1 MPAQVIKISGARQHN
16 LKNLHVEIPREK
28 LVVITGLSGSGK
40 SSLAFDTLYAEGQR
54 RYVESLSAYARQF
67 LDQMEKPNVDFIQG
81 LSPAI
86 AIEQRSAG
94 ANPRSTIATTTEIYD
109 YLRVLFSAV
118 GQPHDPL
125 TGQPLS
131 RKTPQQIVDQILA
144 YEPGSKIIVL
154 APLIENQPGEFRDVI
169 EKIKREGFVRARI
182 DGQITELDR
191 REPIRLSKK
200 SRHTIDAVVD
210 RLVMRDGIR
219 VRLADSI
226 ETALKW
232 GGNKLSILRSTG
244 RTSNAELRKPSR
256 AGSSTSNIE
265 SEEWE
270 EVRYS
275 TEYGNAETG
284 FTLAELTP
292 KHFSFNSHL
301 GACPACHGLGTQL
314 VCDPDL
320 MIPDPGRTLAEG
332 AITPWR
338 RGTKRMQA
346 YYRHLQK
353 ALVKHF
359 HVDEDVPFRDLPEQF
374 KQALYF
380 GTNGTPIEIGFS
392 DDGEQKVAKPFEGL
406 VPQMQRLYEQTQ
418 SEFTR
423 NRIRSF
429 MTREPCKVCNGARLK
444 PEVLAVTIK
453 DRHGREL
460 NIHQFSE
467 LTIEA
472 AAQFIGTLEL
482 TAQQQ
487 TIVTDVV
494 REIQSRLQFLV
505 EVGLGYLTL
514 NRESGTLSGGEA
526 QRIRLATQ
534 IGSGLAGVLYIL
546 DEPSI
551 GLHQR
556 DNARLLGTLRRLRD
570 LGNSVI
576 VVEHDEETIRAA
588 DHIIDL
594 GPGAGPRGGEIVAQG
609 NTRRHPAREEFV
621 NRRLSFRTRAN
632 RDSKAAR
639 SADDHDGW
647 LTVVGATENNLKKI
661 DVSFPL
667 GCLTCVTGVSGSG
680 KSTLVDDILR
690 RALFRH
696 FYNSKDKP
704 GTYRALRGVEQIDKA
719 IVIDQSAIGR
729 TPRSNPVTYTGAFT
743 PIRELFAQLP
753 AARVRGYDAGRFS
766 FNVKGGRC
774 ENCEGDGLIKIEM
787 HFLPDV
793 YVECEVC
800 RGKRYNRETLEI
812 TYKGKNIA
820 DVLDLTVD
828 EAARFFRNVPS
839 ISEKLN
845 SLLDVGL
852 GYLRLGQA
860 GTTLSGGE
868 AQRVKLATE
877 LAKKA
882 TGRTL
887 YILDEPTTGLHFADI
902 EKLLQV
908 LMKLRD
914 AGNTVIV
921 IEHNLE
927 MIKCADWIIDLGPE
941 GGEGGGDLVGAG
953 PPEEIAYVP
962 QSHTGKYLQRILEKT

>member
-16 LKNLHVEIPREK
+16 LKNLHVELPREK

-67 LDQMEKPNVDFIQG
+67 LDQMEKPDVDFIEG

-109 YLRVLFSAV
+109 YLRVLFSAI
-118 GQPHDPL
+118 GQPHDPA
-125 TGQPLS
+125 TGKPVHRQ
-131 RKTPQQIVDQILA
+131 TPQQIVDQILG
-144 YEPGSKIIVL
+144 YEPSSKIIVL
-154 APLIENQPGEFRDVI
+154 APLVQNQSGEFRDIV
-169 EKIKREGFVRARI
+169 EKLKREGFVRARI
-182 DGQITELDR
+182 DGEIVELDR
-191 REPIRLSKK
+191 PDPIRLKK
-200 SRHTIDAVVD
+200 SERHTIEAVVD
-210 RLVMRDGIR
+210 RLVVREGIR
-219 VRLADSI
+219 VRLTDSI

-232 GGNKLSILRSTG
+232 GNNKIVVLHARPEG
-244 RTSNAELRKPSR
+244 RET
-256 AGSSTSNIE
+256 
-265 SEEWE
+265 WE
-270 EVRYS
+270 ESRYS
-275 TEYGNAETG
+275 TNYGSADSG
-284 FTLAELTP
+284 FTLGELTP

-314 VCDPDL
+314 VIDPEL
-320 MIPDPGRTLAEG
+320 MISDETKTMAEG

-346 YYRHLQK
+346 YYRQLQG

-359 HVDEDVPFRDLPEQF
+359 QIDEDVPFADLPDEF
-374 KQALYF
+374 KNALYF
-380 GTNGTPIEIGFS
+380 GTNGTPIEMNFRGN
-392 DDGEQKVAKPFEGL
+392 GEKKRPFEGL
-406 VPQMQRLYEQTQ
+406 VPQMQRLYDQTQ

-423 NRIRSF
+423 NRIRAF
-429 MTREPCKVCNGARLK
+429 MTREPCKMCGGARLK
-444 PEVLAVTIK
+444 PEILAVTIK
-453 DRHGREL
+453 NRQGREL
-460 NIHQFSE
+460 NIHKFSE
-467 LTIEA
+467 QTTEA
-472 AAQFIGTLEL
+472 AARYIDNLEL
-482 TAQQQ
+482 TPAQKKV
-487 TIVTDVV
+487 VTDVV

-514 NRESGTLSGGEA
+514 DRESGTLSGGEA

-534 IGSGLAGVLYIL
+534 IGSGLAGVLYVL

-588 DHIIDL
+588 DHIVDL

-609 NTRRHPAREEFV
+609 RLDDVLRAKNSLTADYLSGRLRIPVPKHRTKPRFARNRLTKNEE
-621 NRRLSFRTRAN
+621 
-632 RDSKAAR
+632 
-639 SADDHDGW
+639 GW
-647 LTVVGATENNLKKI
+647 LILKGAAENNLKNLE
-661 DVSFPL
+661 VAFPL
-667 GCLTCVTGVSGSG
+667 GCFTCVTGVSGSG

-690 RALFRH
+690 RALFRR
-696 FYNSKDKP
+696 FYNSKEKP
-704 GTYRALRGVEQIDKA
+704 GAYGALRGVEQIDKA

-729 TPRSNPVTYTGAFT
+729 TPRSNPVTYTGAFG

-753 AARVRGYDAGRFS
+753 AARVRGYGAGRFS

-774 ENCEGDGLIKIEM
+774 ENCEGGGLIKIEM

-793 YVECEVC
+793 YVQCEVC
-800 RGKRYNRETLEI
+800 RGRRYNRETLEI

-839 ISEKLN
+839 ISDKLN
-845 SLLDVGL
+845 ALLDVGL
-852 GYLRLGQA
+852 GYLQLGQA

-882 TGRTL
+882 TGRTV

-914 AGNTVIV
+914 AGNTLIV

-927 MIKCADWIIDLGPE
+927 MIKCGDWIIDLGPE
-941 GGEGGGDLVGAG
+941 GGQRGGELLGAG
-953 PPEEIAYVP
+953 APEEIVDLAKSY
-962 QSHTGKYLQRILEKT
+962 TGKYLRPLLEKG

>member
-1 MPAQVIKISGARQHN
+1 MSRRTCCCHDNTISLEERGSYASLKGSRFVVPMPAQVIKISGARQHN
-16 LKNLHVEIPREK
+16 LKNLHLEIPREK

-67 LDQMEKPNVDFIQG
+67 LDHMEKPNVDFIEG

-94 ANPRSTIATTTEIYD
+94 ANPRSTIATTTETYD
-109 YLRVLFSAV
+109 YLRVLYSAV
-118 GQPHDPL
+118 GQPHDPF
-125 TGQPLS
+125 TGRPLK
-131 RKTPQQIVDQILA
+131 RQTPQQIVDQILA
-144 YEPGSKIIVL
+144 NEPQTKIIVL

-169 EKIKREGFVRARI
+169 EKIKREGFVRVRI
-182 DGQITELDR
+182 DGEIIELHR
-191 REPIRLSKK
+191 SQPIRLKK
-200 SRHTIDAVVD
+200 GERHTIEAVVD
-210 RLVMRDGIR
+210 RLVVRDGVR
-219 VRLADSI
+219 VRLTDSI

-232 GGNKLSILRSTG
+232 GGNKLSILRSTQE
-244 RTSNAELRKPSR
+244 TSNAQHP
-256 AGSSTSNIE
+256 TSNIE
-265 SEEWE
+265 LEEWE
-270 EVRYS
+270 KLRYS
-275 TEYGNAETG
+275 TDYGDAETG
-284 FTLAELTP
+284 FTLGELTP

-314 VCDPDL
+314 IVDPELIISDASKT
-320 MIPDPGRTLAEG
+320 IAEG

-338 RGTKRMQA
+338 RVTIRMQA
-346 YYRHLQK
+346 CYRHLQG
-353 ALVKHF
+353 ALVRHF
-359 HVDEDVPFRDLPEQF
+359 QVDENVAFADLPNEF
-374 KQALYF
+374 KNALYF
-380 GTNGTPIEIGFS
+380 GTNGEPVEMNLG
-392 DDGEQKVAKPFEGL
+392 DNGEKKVAKPFEGL
-406 VPQMQRLYEQTQ
+406 VRQMQRLYEETQ

-423 NRIRSF
+423 NRIRAF
-429 MTREPCKVCNGARLK
+429 MTREPCKVCGGARLK
-444 PEVLAVTIK
+444 PEILAVTLK
-453 DRHGREL
+453 DRHQREL

-467 LTIEA
+467 QTIEA
-472 AAQFIGTLEL
+472 AARFMEALDL
-482 TAQQQ
+482 TVQQRA
-487 TIVTDVV
+487 IVTDVV
-494 REIQSRLQFLV
+494 REVQSRLRFLL

-609 NTRRHPAREEFV
+609 KLNDILCAKNSLTGDYLSGRARIPIPKQRV
-621 NRRLSFRTRAN
+621 QP
-632 RDSKAAR
+632 R
-639 SADDHDGW
+639 SDGW
-647 LTVVGATENNLKKI
+647 LTVIGATENNLKKI

-690 RALFRH
+690 RALFRR
-696 FYNSKDKP
+696 FYNAKEKP
-704 GTYRALRGVEQIDKA
+704 GTHRALQGVEQIDKA

-753 AARVRGYDAGRFS
+753 AARVRGYDPGRFS

-787 HFLPDV
+787 HFL
-793 YVECEVC
+793 
-800 RGKRYNRETLEI
+800 L
-812 TYKGKNIA
+812 
-820 DVLDLTVD
+820 
-828 EAARFFRNVPS
+828 
-839 ISEKLN
+839 
-845 SLLDVGL
+845 
-852 GYLRLGQA
+852 
-860 GTTLSGGE
+860 
-868 AQRVKLATE
+868 
-877 LAKKA
+877 
-882 TGRTL
+882 
-887 YILDEPTTGLHFADI
+887 
-902 EKLLQV
+902 
-908 LMKLRD
+908 
-914 AGNTVIV
+914 
-921 IEHNLE
+921 
-927 MIKCADWIIDLGPE
+927 
-941 GGEGGGDLVGAG
+941 
-953 PPEEIAYVP
+953 
-962 QSHTGKYLQRILEKT
+962 

>member
-28 LVVITGLSGSGK
+28 FVVITGLSGSGK

-125 TGQPLS
+125 TGRPLS
-131 RKTPQQIVDQILA
+131 RQTPQQIVDQILA
-144 YEPGSKIIVL
+144 YEAGSKIMVL
-154 APLIENQPGEFRDVI
+154 APLIENQLGEFRDVI
-169 EKIKREGFVRARI
+169 EKLKREGFVRARI
-182 DGQITELDR
+182 DGQLMELDR
-191 REPIRLSKK
+191 PEAIRLKK
-200 SRHTIDAVVD
+200 NRRHTIEAVID
-210 RLVMRDGIR
+210 RLVIRDGIR
-219 VRLADSI
+219 VRLTDSI
-226 ETALKW
+226 ETALKLS
-232 GGNKLSILRSTG
+232 GNRVVVLREISA
-244 RTSNAELRKPSR
+244 NVQHPP
-256 AGSSTSNIE
+256 SNIG
-265 SEEWE
+265 SEQWE
-270 EVRYS
+270 ELRYS
-275 TEYGNAETG
+275 TNYGNAETG
-284 FTLAELTP
+284 FTLSDLTP
-292 KHFSFNSHL
+292 RHFSFNSHL

-320 MIPDPGRTLAEG
+320 MISDPGRTLAEG

-353 ALVKHF
+353 ALVRHF
-359 HVDEDVPFRDLPEQF
+359 HVDEDVPFGDLPEQF

-380 GTNGTPIEIGFS
+380 GTDGTPIEMSFS
-392 DDGEQKVAKPFEGL
+392 ENGQQKGTKPFEGL
-406 VPQMQRLYEQTQ
+406 VPQMQRLYEETQ

-444 PEVLAVTIK
+444 PEILAVTIK
-453 DRHGREL
+453 DRSQREL

-472 AAQFIGTLEL
+472 AARFISDLEL
-482 TAQQQ
+482 TPQRQ
-487 TIVTDVV
+487 TIVSDVV

-514 NRESGTLSGGEA
+514 NRQSGTLSGGEA

-556 DNARLLGTLRRLRD
+556 DNGQLLVTLHRLRD

-609 NTRRHPAREEFV
+609 KFNDIVSAKNSLTGDYLSGRARISVPRQRVKPRPRNQSE
-621 NRRLSFRTRAN
+621 
-632 RDSKAAR
+632 
-639 SADDHDGW
+639 GW
-647 LTVVGATENNLKKI
+647 LRLVGATENNLKDI
-661 DVSFPL
+661 TVSFPL

-690 RALFRH
+690 RALFRR
-696 FYNSKDKP
+696 FYNAKEKP
-704 GTYRALRGVEQIDKA
+704 GAHRAIRGVEQIDKA

-743 PIRELFAQLP
+743 PIRELFSQLP
-753 AARVRGYDAGRFS
+753 VARVRGYDAGRFS

-774 ENCEGDGLIKIEM
+774 ENCEGGGLIKIEM

-800 RGKRYNRETLEI
+800 HGQRYNRETLEI

-820 DVLDLTVD
+820 DVLDMTVD

-908 LMKLRD
+908 LMKLRN

-941 GGEGGGDLVGAG
+941 GGEGGGDLVGEG
-953 PPEEIAYVP
+953 PPEEIAALRD
-962 QSHTGKYLQRILEKT
+962 SHTGRYLQSMLEKK